1 MHIRTCC
8 YFLLLILEAGLFLVF
23 LAPVFLHIFNIGN
36 LFGMAVSV
44 CCFLATLFHQPLFR
58 LLQTLWQGISG
69 KILLSVLAL
78 LLAAGI
84 GFAGFCSVRMAQYY
98 QNPPKTPCTVV
109 VLGCKVRGT
118 IPSLMLQRRL
128 EAASAYLQAN
138 PEVLCIVS
146 GGKGA
151 GEDISEAQAMQ
162 TYLLAKGIP
171 AERILL
177 EDRSTDTQENLQFS
191 KAILNEK
198 GLPNRITIITDGFHQ
213 YRAHRMAEEM
223 GLESWSVS
231 GKTRRILIPTYWVRE
246 WMALLEQFLGLS

>member
-36 LFGMAVSV
+36 LFGMIVPIF
-44 CCFLATLFHQPLFR
+44 CFLATLFHRPLFQ
-58 LLQTLWQGISG
+58 LLQTLWSRTSG
-69 KILLSVLAL
+69 KLLISMMAL
-78 LLAAGI
+78 LLTAGI
-84 GFAGFCSVRMAQYY
+84 GFAGFCSVRMTQYY
-98 QNPPKTPCTVV
+98 QNPPETPCTVV
-109 VLGCKVRGT
+109 VLGCKVKGT

-128 EAASAYLQAN
+128 EAAGVYLQAN
-138 PEVLCIVS
+138 PEVSCIVS
-146 GGKGA
+146 GGKGE

-162 TYLLAKGIP
+162 TYLLAKGIST
-171 AERILL
+171 ERILL

-191 KAILNEK
+191 KEILNEK
-198 GLPNRITIITDGFHQ
+198 GLPNRITIVTDGFHQ